1 MDNRIIKLKKKAIL
15 STKPQNLT
23 KKSHIALPNIE
34 PQPDNNIK
42 IIDMI
47 KPTIFNKKKKII
59 TSKPL
64 IYIESDTGKYRHFTP
79 AAQE

>member
-1 MDNRIIKLKKKAIL
+1 MDNRIIKLNKKTLIN
-15 STKPQNLT
+15 TKQQNLT
-23 KKSHIALPNIE
+23 KKSHIALYNYE
-34 PQPDNNIK
+34 PQSGNIN

-64 IYIESDTGKYRHFTP
+64 VYIESDTGKSRHFTP

>member
-1 MDNRIIKLKKKAIL
+1 MDNRIIKLKKEAIL
-15 STKPQNLT
+15 STKPQNF
-23 KKSHIALPNIE
+23 KKSLIALPNTE